1 MRLSPARYP
10 RHVRLLLLTQA
21 VEPSVEVLPAL
32 SLLPHAVRILPAQ
45 ATALLDA
52 PPCDAV
58 LVDAGSD
65 TTGFREKLASA
76 FNCSDGLGI

>member
-32 SLLPHAVRILPAQ
+32 SLLPHAVRILPAPSSS
-45 ATALLDA
+45 TGWRGGF
-52 PPCDAV
+52 V
-58 LVDAGSD
+58 GRRGSAQ
-65 TTGFREKLASA
+65 RKLGTI
-76 FNCSDGLGI
+76 NR